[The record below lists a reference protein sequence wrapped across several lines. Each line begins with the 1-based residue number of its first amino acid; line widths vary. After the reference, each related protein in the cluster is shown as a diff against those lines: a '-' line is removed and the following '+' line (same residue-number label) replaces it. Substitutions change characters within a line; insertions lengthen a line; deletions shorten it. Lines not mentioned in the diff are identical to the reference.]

1 MQLHRWY
8 FPYRV
13 QREKMKSTQ
22 ILNSPI
28 SQDFN
33 ICYLLFSAFLQDN
46 KSTKNFTT
54 HVVIMCQ
61 RRCFMCG
68 LAGKCR
74 RKVLKSKKCDNL
86 KTNAKS
92 YLSIA
97 EGIETT
103 LIYRF
108 WLIQFC
114 EIWEENYSLKD
125 NERSSTLVSFWLLC
139 LKLRRKIA
147 LLAIKLVLFGLL

>member
-1 MQLHRWY
+1 M
-8 FPYRV
+8 V
-13 QREKMKSTQ
+13 QREKMKNTQ
-22 ILNSPI
+22 ILNSPNNV
-28 SQDFN
+28 DFKF
-33 ICYLLFSAFLQDN
+33 CYLVISAFLQDN

-92 YLSIA
+92 QLSIA

-103 LIYRF
+103 LLSIVF
-108 WLIQFC
+108 
-114 EIWEENYSLKD
+114 D
-125 NERSSTLVSFWLLC
+125 
-139 LKLRRKIA
+139 
-147 LLAIKLVLFGLL
+147 